1 MSLWAANDAKG
12 TLMALTLQ
20 YGSGG
25 GKEFLVVSSKFLV
38 RGEDWGKSDFSLR
51 RPTLSQSES
60 GRKNRPAPFEMTM
73 VGVSVLEELAG
84 QAPPLQ
90 RRRSQIISPP
100 RLGARRLL

>member
-38 RGEDWGKSDFSLR
+38 RGEDWGKSDGGREISLCAGR
-51 RPTLSQSES
+51 RF
-60 GRKNRPAPFEMTM
+60 RRAKA
-73 VGVSVLEELAG
+73 EEKIGL
-84 QAPPLQ
+84 L
-90 RRRSQIISPP
+90 RSK
-100 RLGARRLL
+100 